1 MKKLVMLLSGFALAG
16 TACSSMHRD
25 ESSRESQRTVSS
37 TSREVARAEEAAVVT
52 EFKFQKGSSRLDE
65 TAKADLRRIINEAE
79 RKGELKELKVVTWAD
94 MEYPSSTEKKLSKSQ
109 IDLVK
114 KRNEAIKDFVKS
126 YDSKID
132 VDAYSMAERP
142 NKVEEVFKT
151 SDARIKKS
159 LEDAGIPHADSD
171 WKHPSRAS
179 KSVIMAV
186 TR

>member
-1 MKKLVMLLSGFALAG
+1 MKKLVILLSGIALAG
-16 TACSSMHRD
+16 TACSSMYKK
-25 ESSRESQRTVSS
+25 ESPHQAQHTVSS
-37 TSREVARAEEAAVVT
+37 TTREVARAEDAAVVT

-94 MEYPSSTEKKLSKSQ
+94 VEYPSTSEKKLSKSQ

-132 VDAYSMAERP
+132 VESYSMAERP
-142 NKVEEVFKT
+142 NKLEEIFKT

-159 LEDAGIPHADSD
+159 LEEAGIPHSDSD
-171 WKHPSRAS
+171 MKHPSRAS

>member
-1 MKKLVMLLSGFALAG
+1 MKKLVILLSGIALAG
-16 TACSSMHRD
+16 TACSSMHKEER
-25 ESSRESQRTVSS
+25 SREAQHTVSP
-37 TSREVARAEEAAVVT
+37 TSREIARAEDAAVVT

-94 MEYPSSTEKKLSKSQ
+94 MEYPSSSDKKLSKAQ
-109 IDLVK
+109 VDLVK
-114 KRNEAIKDFVKS
+114 KRNESIKEFVKS

-132 VDAYSMAERP
+132 VDSYSMAERP
-142 NKVEEVFKT
+142 NKVEEIFKT

-159 LEDAGIPHADSD
+159 LEDAGIPHSDSD